1 MSAYFESLNRR
12 QRLEPVAQQLAQEP
26 AAEPAARPTPTRL
39 RRLTPGDLPSGYAA
53 LAERIMVSANGKPLR
68 TLMFAG
74 CAGGEGSTSVALE
87 FAESLA
93 GAGMNVLLVDADLR
107 TSGLTAG
114 VTPGGAD
121 LVEMVS
127 KRQTPPS
134 TQWGRG
140 KLTIVP
146 SPKTPQFDKDRFFRS
161 KEFAAWLEAQQRL
174 HDYLLLD
181 APPLLHFAEGTLM
194 ARLSD
199 GVVIVVR
206 AEVTRR
212 DALLRAREQLTKAGA
227 HVIGVV
233 MNRVKD
239 PVPPFLKQ
247 YVSMG

>member
-12 QRLEPVAQQLAQEP
+12 LRVAPLPQQRDPST
-26 AAEPAARPTPTRL
+26 RTTPPMRL
-39 RRLTPGDLPSGYAA
+39 RRLTPGDVPSGYAA
-53 LAERIMVSANGKPLR
+53 LAERLMVNANGKPLR
-68 TLMFAG
+68 TLVFAG
-74 CAGGEGSTSVALE
+74 CSGGEGSTSVALE

-93 GAGMNVLLVDADLR
+93 GAGMNVLLVDADMR

-114 VTPGGAD
+114 IAADGAD
-121 LVEMVS
+121 LVEVVG
-127 KRQTPPS
+127 KRQTPQA

-140 KLTIVP
+140 KLTVVP
-146 SPKTPQFDKDRFFRS
+146 SPKASHPDKDKFFRS

-181 APPLLHFAEGTLM
+181 APPLLHFADGTLM

-212 DALLRAREQLTKAGA
+212 DALVKAREQLGKAGA

-233 MNRVKD
+233 MNRIKD
-239 PVPPFLKQ
+239 PVPPFLRP
-247 YVSMG
+247 YVPMG